1 VKIHFWG
8 KALST
13 RKREFSFLEPAN
25 EVPGKKNY
33 KEIMYDKIISEFME
47 SGLPPAKIKPVP
59 NKHPRSIYTSIRKR
73 LKDSNTSAD
82 VIIRGEDLFLKR
94 GISKV
99 QQRHEHNET

>member
-1 VKIHFWG
+1 MKICFWG
-8 KALST
+8 KAFST
-13 RKREFSFLEPAN
+13 GKGESSFLEPAN

-47 SGLPPAKIKPVP
+47 SGLPLAKIKPVP

-82 VIIRGEDLFLKR
+82 IITRGEDLFLKR
-94 GISKV
+94 SISKG
-99 QQRHEHNET
+99 QQLHEHDET

>member
-1 VKIHFWG
+1 MKIHFWG

-47 SGLPPAKIKPVP
+47 SGLPLAKIKPVA
-59 NKHPRSIYTSIRKR
+59 NKHPKSMYASIRKR
-73 LKDSNTSAD
+73 LKDGNTSAD

-94 GISKV
+94 NVSKV
-99 QQRHEHNET
+99 QIRHEHDET